1 MIPSKMKAAIF
12 EQYGDPEVLRYTDYP
27 TPQPGRGEALV
38 RVRAVSLN
46 GYDLMARAGRYK
58 PNKGKFPHILGGD
71 FGGELVALGPETTCD
86 LPLGARVTSW
96 WILPCGRCEQ
106 CMAGH
111 HNRCAKDYR
120 YLGAHEHGAYAQYVK
135 LPAHHLIR
143 LPDNVTFEQ
152 AAAFPNAFG
161 TAWHMLIDRA
171 KLQPGDTV
179 LVNSA
184 SSGVSMAA
192 IQICKLT
199 GAYVYTTSSSAWKL
213 DKARELGADE
223 TINYNDT
230 DFVAEIL
237 KRTDKRGVD
246 VVVEHV
252 GGDFLDKS
260 IRCLTRGGRLVTVGG
275 TKSYDC
281 NISVNYIFH
290 KELQIIGS
298 NSATKRDLEL
308 MMPCSARENCGASS
322 TASSRSP
329 MPSRTPLSRSGQAVR
344 KSHTPRR
351 LIPLSGHA
359 HAKRCIGGGG
369 VSAPRSRPSVARAA
383 HAFRAGGEAP
393 PASAWNSGAAGI
405 SRAQRDRG
413 DGMPRKRSA
422 CRSS

>member
-237 KRTDKRGVD
+237 KRTDKRGVN

-308 MMPCSARENCGASS
+308 MMPLLGQGKL
-322 TASSRSP
+322 RSVID
-329 MPSRTPLSRSGQAVR
+329 RVFPLADAV
-344 KSHTPRR
+344 
-351 LIPLSGHA
+351 
-359 HAKRCIGGGG
+359 
-369 VSAPRSRPSVARAA
+369 AA
-383 HAFRAGGEAP
+383 HRYLEA
-393 PASAWNSGAAGI
+393 AKQFGKVI
-405 SRAQRDRG
+405 LHVD
-413 DGMPRKRSA
+413 
-422 CRSS
+422 